1 MWKGM
6 KGKEDDI
13 EEEKSEGSGELR
25 GLRVGR
31 YEQVWGKGV

>member
-6 KGKEDDI
+6 KGKDDI
-13 EEEKSEGSGELR
+13 EEEKSEGSEKLR
-25 GLRVGR
+25 G